1 MTWEGLTPPY
11 ATIVADP
18 PWPVGQRYARNGPD
32 YSLMT
37 LPEIAR
43 LQVGDLA
50 APDAH
55 LYLWVPAKL
64 NRHGIGVMVA
74 NAWGFEDVTE
84 FIWSKANLGMGHF
97 PRLSHEIV
105 LVCRRGDLP
114 FTAPLDVHSVQGWK
128 QPMRGQF
135 KQHSAKPPSLLD
147 LVATASPA
155 PRVELFTRQ
164 IVLGWDSWGWGH
176 EQPYNAEAR

>member
-1 MTWEGLTPPY
+1 MSWDGLTPPY

-18 PWPVGQRYARNGPD
+18 PWPVGRRYARNGPD

-37 LPEIAR
+37 LDQIAK
-43 LQVGDLA
+43 LPVGDLA
-50 APDAH
+50 AEAAH

-64 NRHGIGVMVA
+64 NRHGIGVQIA
-74 NAWGFEDVTE
+74 NAWGFPEDVSE
-84 FIWSKANLGMGHF
+84 FVWAKANLGMGHF

-105 LVCRRGDLP
+105 LMFRRGALP
-114 FTAPLDVHSVQGWK
+114 YTGALNVHSVQGWK

-147 LVATASPA
+147 LIVTASPA
-155 PRVELFTRQ
+155 PRVELFARQ
-164 IVLGWDSWGWGH
+164 QMLGWDSWGWGH
-176 EQPYNAEAR
+176 EGAVS